1 MALLNRSC
9 SVGFIYESSVVAG
22 CHEHLD
28 TDDVQDPELVRL
40 QPSAELAWFF
50 RPGLIQRCCGKR
62 RSLGAE
68 GVSKPTAMRPFSLSD
83 PQGLVLPALK
93 ADDRV
98 HGEPAETGWA

>member
-50 RPGLIQRCCGKR
+50 SAWFDPEMSWEAEVSGRRGRQQTYSDAAIQP
-62 RSLGAE
+62 
-68 GVSKPTAMRPFSLSD
+68 V
-83 PQGLVLPALK
+83 
-93 ADDRV
+93 
-98 HGEPAETGWA
+98 